1 MKRLPIYALLI
12 GGYTV
17 ILIGVRKLYINLS
30 YIEEINIPAS
40 QDTVTKIDI
49 VPLIII
55 SVFVVIIA
63 VSIGV
68 YLLTELWKYFVAHKT
83 LLPIPFLAIGLA
95 FLNLAIKIMQG
106 VSIMIQANADTFID
120 SLNDYIT
127 AFSQLSTYTLIGII
141 CVGLS
146 VVYSVLLKRGIIFQ
160 T

>member
-12 GGYTV
+12 GGYII
-17 ILIGVRKLYINLS
+17 ILSGVRKLYINLS

-55 SVFVVIIA
+55 SVFGVIIA

-83 LLPIPFLAIGLA
+83 LLPIPFLGIGLA

-106 VSIMIQANADTFID
+106 VSIMIQANSDTFID

-127 AFSQLSTYTLIGII
+127 AFNQLSTYTLIGIA

-146 VVYSVLLKRGIIFQ
+146 VVYSALLKRGIIFP
-160 T
+160 